1 MKRTRLDRW
10 GALVAAV
17 AAASTLACAKE
28 VEHAARPVP
37 VRAQVVEGSSSV
49 GGRRYSAVIRPDVQ
63 VDLAFKVT
71 GYIESILEVRG
82 ADGRPRAVQEGDAV
96 ARGTV
101 LARVRDGEY
110 RDRVEEARSSLTKA
124 RGDFERA
131 AQLYERRTVSKADYD
146 AAAAQLT
153 ASQAR
158 MSQAE
163 IALED
168 CALRATLDGWV
179 MGRSIEVGSLV
190 SPGTP
195 GFVVA
200 DTRSVK
206 AVVGVPDVVVGDLRL
221 GQTETVR
228 CEAIPSVTFTG
239 TITRIAP
246 SADATS
252 RVFEVECTIPNR
264 DGRIRSGMI
273 ASLELGEGGAPSA
286 GARVPLNAIVRP
298 PGDPTGYAVFVVEE
312 ADGKTIARSR
322 RVELGDV
329 AGNEIGITSGL
340 APGERVIMVGAT
352 LVVDSQE
359 VTIIP

>member
-1 MKRTRLDRW
+1 
-10 GALVAAV
+10 
-17 AAASTLACAKE
+17 
-28 VEHAARPVP
+28 
-37 VRAQVVEGSSSV
+37 
-49 GGRRYSAVIRPDVQ
+49 
-63 VDLAFKVT
+63 
-71 GYIESILEVRG
+71 
-82 ADGRPRAVQEGDAV
+82 
-96 ARGTV
+96 
-101 LARVRDGEY
+101 
-110 RDRVEEARSSLTKA
+110 
-124 RGDFERA
+124 
-131 AQLYERRTVSKADYD
+131 
-146 AAAAQLT
+146 
-153 ASQAR
+153 
-158 MSQAE
+158 
-163 IALED
+163 
-168 CALRATLDGWV
+168 